1 MMLKQ
6 VLKAFRWKW
15 SVHGVGLAMAIG
27 FLIGSSALVP
37 GGLLNNPNSPPKFK
51 YGPPTEHLPPPPDEL
66 GGRRGQRCNIPGTVQ
81 NDSSHVI
88 YLKGDVEKENGDL
101 VEEFYNLQPGQ
112 FSTVHNC
119 DIDYIASTAR
129 YLAMGRHHYSS
140 AQLVV
145 VLYLQHEDS
154 MCEPYASRKFHFQML
169 WHRIELGRA
178 VEHPS

>member
-1 MMLKQ
+1 M
-6 VLKAFRWKW
+6 KAFRWKW

-119 DIDYIASTAR
+119 DIDYIASQHVTWQW
-129 YLAMGRHHYSS
+129 GDIITVQPNWWSS
-140 AQLVV
+140 YIFNMRIRCVNHT
-145 VLYLQHEDS
+145 LQGNSTFRCYGIGLNWE
-154 MCEPYASRKFHFQML
+154 EQ
-169 WHRIELGRA
+169 
-178 VEHPS
+178 